1 MFKDKAIHTRN
12 INKSDRLELMLQAIA
27 DRILLVNQDM
37 AIVEQY
43 GSTAKTVRDFDSLYP
58 ENVSQELKIALA
70 DVLQS
75 RQSSTIRYSLL
86 LCEQLDLSIANIEAW
101 NGIDERWFEVTIKP
115 IDTCEKTTYALLHE
129 REITQTYMD
138 EKELRRLADTDE
150 LTQVFN
156 RRAFTLHLERAFNDS
171 TNTIMS
177 CLMIDIDHFKEIND
191 RVGHLSGDEIIR
203 QVARVCEDNI
213 RSNDHIG
220 RLGGEEFGIMLN
232 RTNAIQAYD
241 VAERIREAVASYSC
255 HIDGHII
262 VPTVSIGIAELTD
275 HVSSVRELMVNA
287 DKAMYFSKQT
297 GRNQVT
303 VYHDN
308 LPHLSTT
315 KLNSANI
322 RRAC

>member
-58 ENVSQELKIALA
+58 EHVSQELKIALA

-86 LCEQLDLSIANIEAW
+86 LCEQLDLSIADIEAW

>member
-58 ENVSQELKIALA
+58 EHVSQELKVALA

-86 LCEQLDLSIANIEAW
+86 LCEQLDLSIADIEAW

>member
-58 ENVSQELKIALA
+58 EHVSQELKIALA

-86 LCEQLDLSIANIEAW
+86 LCEQLDLSIADIEAW

-191 RVGHLSGDEIIR
+191 RVGHLSGDEIIK

>member
-1 MFKDKAIHTRN
+1 MFKDKPIHTRN

-58 ENVSQELKIALA
+58 EHVSQELKIALA

-86 LCEQLDLSIANIEAW
+86 LCEQLDLSIADIEAW